1 MKRAEEIFRQQKQQ
15 GDTAYRVAI
24 MARLAEQQ
32 ALLAQTDDEAGA
44 QLPLVTG
51 ELQAVLAAEQQLR
64 SEKSSDLLSREQ
76 LRKLEDEFR
85 LAKEKGLSS
94 DALHLLEGEVSKA
107 QAKMSGDLAGEIAK
121 LESRTSEL
129 QGRLAELE
137 SRVNEKQALIDQKR
151 NWDRQLSDLTSQ
163 LEAHH
168 VRTEQEADQQLLQL
182 LQDCL
187 RNGLAHPA
195 H

>member
-1 MKRAEEIFRQQKQQ
+1 
-15 GDTAYRVAI
+15 
-24 MARLAEQQ
+24 
-32 ALLAQTDDEAGA
+32 
-44 QLPLVTG
+44 
-51 ELQAVLAAEQQLR
+51 
-64 SEKSSDLLSREQ
+64 
-76 LRKLEDEFR
+76 
-85 LAKEKGLSS
+85 
-94 DALHLLEGEVSKA
+94 VSKA
-107 QAKMSGDLAGEIAK
+107 QTKMSGDLAGEIAK

-129 QGRLAELE
+129 QGRLAELQ
-137 SRVNEKQALIDQKR
+137 SRVNEKQSLLDQKR
-151 NWDRQLSDLTSQ
+151 NWDRQLRDMTSQ

>member
-1 MKRAEEIFRQQKQQ
+1 
-15 GDTAYRVAI
+15 

-32 ALLAQTDDEAGA
+32 ALLAKTDGEAGE
-44 QLPLVTG
+44 QLPLVTA
-51 ELQAVLAAEQQLR
+51 ELQAVRATEQRLR
-64 SEKSSDLLSREQ
+64 EERWAGREQ
-76 LRKLEDEFR
+76 LRKIEDELR
-85 LAKEKGLSS
+85 LAKERDLSTET
-94 DALHLLEGEVSKA
+94 LHRLEEGVSQAQANLSGEVA
-107 QAKMSGDLAGEIAK
+107 REIAEI
-121 LESRTSEL
+121 ESKTGEL
-129 QGRLAELE
+129 QARLAELE
-137 SRVNEKQALIDQKR
+137 SRVNERQALIDQKR

-187 RNGLAHPA
+187 RNGVAHPA